1 MQADDSSF
9 FEFMLAIRLIDD
21 PLVYEELR
29 ISKTQREELA
39 EKIRAIKK
47 THLDWK
53 GALRRQGVPAYEE
66 NVKKANVL
74 VAEGETVVRE
84 VLLGFQ
90 YDRLLQIARQKEATM
105 SLPTSGLIEPE
116 FADAIGLKSADK
128 KKIKGP

>member
-1 MQADDSSF
+1 MAQSSQSKVLERHILNNNILVIIFLTLMCCRTMQADDSSF

-53 GALRRQGVPAYEE
+53 GA
-66 NVKKANVL
+66 
-74 VAEGETVVRE
+74 
-84 VLLGFQ
+84 
-90 YDRLLQIARQKEATM
+90 
-105 SLPTSGLIEPE
+105 
-116 FADAIGLKSADK
+116 
-128 KKIKGP
+128 